1 MRFGVTFFNEFN
13 YTLSL
18 CCLFFIPQRST
29 RPRDTKNNKL
39 GIGLECA
46 NSRSVERFDNLL
58 LIAALIL
65 YLLWCI
71 GCTAVIKKIHYSL
84 QANTQKARMVL
95 SIITIARE
103 IINDH
108 RYSIPLEE
116 YVYVL
121 SQLSN
126 LTVNIEGLHE

>member
-1 MRFGVTFFNEFN
+1 M
-13 YTLSL
+13 
-18 CCLFFIPQRST
+18 
-29 RPRDTKNNKL
+29 
-39 GIGLECA
+39 ECA

-71 GCTAVIKKIHYSL
+71 GCAAVIKKIHYSL